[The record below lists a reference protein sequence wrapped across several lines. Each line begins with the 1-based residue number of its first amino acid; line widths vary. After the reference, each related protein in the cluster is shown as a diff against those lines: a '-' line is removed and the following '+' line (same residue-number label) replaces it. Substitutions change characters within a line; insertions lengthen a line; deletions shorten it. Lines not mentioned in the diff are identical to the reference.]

1 MKNWVITSDKEFV
14 YKLGEFFIQITTME
28 SILEEIYYDFVSC
41 KTCTTEFQDGT
52 LGKKITILT
61 KKIKLGS
68 MGVELKQILRW
79 RNALAHEVVNYDSD
93 NGMISI
99 KSESRLDLDEYNEN
113 ISKLITNLYIFKL
126 SLVKEGFRESITI

>member
-1 MKNWVITSDKEFV
+1 
-14 YKLGEFFIQITTME
+14 
-28 SILEEIYYDFVSC
+28 
-41 KTCTTEFQDGT
+41 
-52 LGKKITILT
+52 
-61 KKIKLGS
+61 